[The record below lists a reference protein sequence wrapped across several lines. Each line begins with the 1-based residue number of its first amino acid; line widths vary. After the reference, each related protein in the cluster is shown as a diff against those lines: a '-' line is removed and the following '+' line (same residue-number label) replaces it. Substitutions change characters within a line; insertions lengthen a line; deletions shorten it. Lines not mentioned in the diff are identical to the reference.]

1 MKLGIFCIFFGL
13 LLVSCGSIKPEAPE
27 IMVRET
33 IEIPEQPMSVIKV
46 PIKVNLA
53 PYFELTNKE
62 VPTEFSGGEH
72 PCSGTSYDYYFK
84 RKPIE
89 FKGIGK
95 ELKFDVDGAYSM
107 KVSYC
112 PECTFLLSS
121 TGNCIIPTVSFS
133 CGIGE
138 PLRKMEISFKSEIGV
153 TSDYHLTSKTKLYS
167 VKAISPC
174 KVTMFNYNATE
185 TVEKEVTKALKTVEK
200 DIDKAIA
207 SVDLRPEMETTWNAL
222 SMPIDLTGYGFMF
235 LNPKAVSMSNIRYYG
250 DTAYF
255 DAYLQAFPEV
265 NLQNRSIETSKLPR
279 LEDFV
284 VSEGF
289 DIKMDITATYDSLS
303 SLLSRNISGKRTEVK
318 GREVIF
324 GAVNIFGAS
333 DQKLHI
339 QLEFS
344 GKKSGTI
351 FLTGTPQFDAKKQTI
366 SFPDLEFDIASK
378 SALLKSAKW
387 FFDKKITEMIRTS
400 TTMDL
405 GTYLN
410 EFKKT
415 IGKSLNGEINTGV
428 FMKGKVDEIY
438 VDFIYPRE
446 DALFMRV
453 SSRGSL
459 GIRM

>member
-1 MKLGIFCIFFGL
+1 MKTAILIVVSGL
-13 LLVSCGSIKPEAPE
+13 LLASCGSIKPEAPE
-27 IMVRET
+27 IVVRET
-33 IEIPEQPMSVIKV
+33 FEIPEQPMSVIKV
-46 PIKVNLA
+46 PIKINLA

-62 VPTEFSGGEH
+62 VPSEFSGGEH
-72 PCSGTSYDYYFK
+72 PCSGMSYDYYFK

-112 PECTFLLSS
+112 PECTYLIS
-121 TGNCIIPTVSFS
+121 TAGNCIIPNTSFS

-153 TSDYHLTSKTKLYS
+153 TSDYHLKAKTKLHS
-167 VKAISPC
+167 VKAITPC
-174 KVTMFNYNATE
+174 KVTMLNFNATE
-185 TVEKEVTKALKTVEK
+185 TVEKEVTKALKSVEK
-200 DIDKAIA
+200 DIDKAVA
-207 SVDLRPEMETTWNAL
+207 SVDLRPDMENTWKAIAT
-222 SMPIDLTGYGFMF
+222 PIDLAGFGFMC
-235 LNPKAVSMSNIRYYG
+235 LNPKAISMSNIRYYG

-255 DAYLQAFPEV
+255 DAFLQAYPEV
-265 NLQNRSIETSKLPR
+265 RLENNDFTISKLPK

-303 SLLSRNISGKRTEVK
+303 SLMSRNISGMRTEVK

-324 GAVNIFGAS
+324 GEVKIFGAAE
-333 DQKLHI
+333 QKLHI
-339 QLEFS
+339 QLAFS
-344 GKKSGTI
+344 GKKSGII
-351 FLTGTPQFDAKKQTI
+351 FLTGTPKFDSKTQVI

-387 FFDKKITEMIRTS
+387 FFDKKVTEMIRTS
-400 TTMDL
+400 ATMELD
-405 GTYLN
+405 TYLN
-410 EFKKT
+410 DFKKT
-415 IGKSLNGEINTGV
+415 IGKSLNGEIDKGV
-428 FMKGKVDEIY
+428 FMKGKVNEIY
-438 VDFIYPRE
+438 IDFIYPRE

-453 SSRGSL
+453 SSKGTL